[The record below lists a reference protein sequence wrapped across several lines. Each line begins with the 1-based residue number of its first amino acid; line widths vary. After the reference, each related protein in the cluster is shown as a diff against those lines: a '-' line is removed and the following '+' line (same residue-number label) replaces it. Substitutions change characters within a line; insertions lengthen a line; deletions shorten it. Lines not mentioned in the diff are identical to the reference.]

1 MGQLSLTILII
12 PSIAL
17 LLTIILI
24 LFLKRKESNQSVF
37 MKHFWRITWF
47 SFLLNLAWEML
58 QMPLYHNMSLDLQST
73 LFCALASVA
82 DTIMVLLIYYG
93 FALIYKDSYWMV
105 KPKIYQILILI
116 FVGAAGA
123 VLAELRHLNLGTWRY
138 SNYMPILPGLRV
150 GLIPIIQFML
160 LPGVIYFLAFGFK
173 QNNKTTK
180 N

>member
-24 LFLKRKESNQSVF
+24 LFLKRKEGSQSVF
-37 MKHFWRITWF
+37 IQHFWRITWF

-58 QMPLYHNMSLDLQST
+58 QMPLYHNMSLDLQSI

-93 FALIYKDSYWMV
+93 FALIYNDSWWMI
-105 KPKIYQILILI
+105 KPKIYQLIILI
-116 FVGAAGA
+116 FIGAAGA
-123 VLAELRHLNLGTWRY
+123 VLAELRHLNLGTWSY
-138 SNYMPILPGLRV
+138 SNYMPILPGLKV
-150 GLIPIIQFML
+150 GFVPVLQFML
-160 LPGVIYFLAFGFK
+160 LPGLIYFLAFSFK
-173 QNNKTTK
+173 KNNKSNQK
-180 N
+180 